1 MIIRAL
7 DDDGDFVFGKGRQS
21 YLNGQNAVA
30 LNIKTRLK
38 MFKYDC
44 FWDMINVWV
53 DWLGLMRQKNT
64 GNQIALSCRSVIL
77 KSFGVT
83 RLNQISASVV
93 NRKLSIKYNCNSTF
107 SVQNNQQVEV
117 LSV

>member
-1 MIIRAL
+1 MIIRNL
-7 DDDGDFVFGKGRQS
+7 DSDGDWSFGKGKQS
-21 YLNGQNAVA
+21 YVNGQNAVA
-30 LNIKTRLK
+30 LNIKTRIR

-44 FWDMINVWV
+44 FWDMVNVWV
-53 DWLGLMRQKNT
+53 DWLGLMRQKNS
-64 GNQIALSCRSVIL
+64 GGQVALSCRSVIL

-83 RLNQISASVV
+83 RLNQLSAAVV
-93 NRKLSIKYNCNSTF
+93 NRKLSISYNCNSTF